1 MSAVTH
7 PPPGV
12 ADRPERPPRRPTSPL
27 LRKRHRAAFDHYAAP
42 DGRVPIDAVVLAL
55 ADLGSFDDDVDAEL
69 AGRLVAA
76 HFNRGDGVPGV
87 PGVARERFRTL
98 VDVLDARRAAGH
110 LGAPGSGAPA
120 LVAPEFFELE
130 PLRALFRAAA
140 DAGGR
145 LPLDAFVRNAFEEA
159 R

>member
-1 MSAVTH
+1 MPIRQFRSLRRSSRERRRAPLSRPSRADASRLPPPRPSHPSGGADVSPEAHATFASAAGTVSAVTH

-87 PGVARERFRTL
+87 PCAAR
-98 VDVLDARRAAGH
+98 
-110 LGAPGSGAPA
+110 
-120 LVAPEFFELE
+120 
-130 PLRALFRAAA
+130 
-140 DAGGR
+140 
-145 LPLDAFVRNAFEEA
+145 
-159 R
+159 